1 MLTNIMLIFFRRKKD
16 ALLAESNPLFFPAA
30 ESFLC
35 LFRINRLSVCAEYV
49 VTPAAGRF
57 DRALRR
63 KRVPWDVIHVVPHTV
78 YRVERVFTAL
88 LPNKIAHTVFI
99 VALLYQRAFIVNI
112 VLEPEQLFIEQLWMA
127 QIDRVFRYIMTVFHA
142 QANVQLGKQ
151 RRRQEQN
158 SVFSHCAVRKRFAEK
173 RKSLRHFR

>member
-1 MLTNIMLIFFRRKKD
+1 MGCHSCR
-16 ALLAESNPLFFPAA
+16 
-30 ESFLC
+30 
-35 LFRINRLSVCAEYV
+35 
-49 VTPAAGRF
+49 
-57 DRALRR
+57 
-63 KRVPWDVIHVVPHTV
+63 PHTV

-158 SVFSHCAVRKRFAEK
+158 SVSLTARFVSVLRKNANPFDTLDKKPRMRFIVRYPF
-173 RKSLRHFR
+173 FRQKPSA

>member
-1 MLTNIMLIFFRRKKD
+1 MLIFFRRKKD

-99 VALLYQRAFIVNI
+99 VALLYQWAFIVNI
-112 VLEPEQLFIEQLWMA
+112 VLEPERFSLTALDGS
-127 QIDRVFRYIMTVFHA
+127 DRSGFPVYNDRISRA
-142 QANVQLGKQ
+142 G
-151 RRRQEQN
+151 E
-158 SVFSHCAVRKRFAEK
+158 CAAWETAAPSGAE
-173 RKSLRHFR
+173 